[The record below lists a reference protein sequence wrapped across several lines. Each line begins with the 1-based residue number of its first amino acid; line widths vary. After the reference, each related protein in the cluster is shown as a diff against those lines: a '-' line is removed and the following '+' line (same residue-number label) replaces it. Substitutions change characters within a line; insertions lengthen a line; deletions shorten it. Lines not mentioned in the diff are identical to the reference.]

1 MALSRCQSLEGIT
14 LKSPIKRED
23 IFVRSDVLKFAQQ
36 YNDKQVIEQALQ
48 QGKADQEYFSAIK
61 AFDKGNMSEAIHHF
75 FVAIHSRYDIEK
87 PIAKRFIQR
96 KLNKIN
102 TLKAENETLKK
113 ELKKQHS
120 FLKKLAVEYF
130 MMGRECEKEGFRD
143 AAKRNY
149 EKALELYPDYPE
161 VIRRLKKL

>member
-1 MALSRCQSLEGIT
+1 M
-14 LKSPIKRED
+14 
-23 IFVRSDVLKFAQQ
+23 
-36 YNDKQVIEQALQ
+36 
-48 QGKADQEYFSAIK
+48 
-61 AFDKGNMSEAIHHF
+61 
-75 FVAIHSRYDIEK
+75 
-87 PIAKRFIQR
+87 
-96 KLNKIN
+96 NKIN
-102 TLKAENETLKK
+102 TLKTENETLKK
-113 ELKKQHS
+113 ELKKQRS